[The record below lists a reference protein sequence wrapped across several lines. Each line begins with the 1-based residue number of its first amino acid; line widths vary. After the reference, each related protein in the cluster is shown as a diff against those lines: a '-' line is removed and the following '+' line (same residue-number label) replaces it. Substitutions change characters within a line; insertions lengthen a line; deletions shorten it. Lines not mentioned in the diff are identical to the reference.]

1 MWHLAA
7 TLGNCC
13 IDRLNRPVRGRLH
26 KREQPRHEAKI
37 GVGFPGSDNGEL
49 PTRVCRTKIE
59 MSGFSK
65 VQRARAAATIATP
78 TTTLRKARLLRAGVP
93 RRTATEASAE
103 DGL

>member
-1 MWHLAA
+1 
-7 TLGNCC
+7 
-13 IDRLNRPVRGRLH
+13 
-26 KREQPRHEAKI
+26 
-37 GVGFPGSDNGEL
+37 
-49 PTRVCRTKIE
+49 